1 MDAVERQVDSARQL
15 AYGMNKWESIERRVK
30 IIDNP
35 LLSKEENEAVERNL
49 RGRELERQDNITDAI
64 ELYEINIANE
74 FEGNF
79 PYDRLR
85 VIYSKQGR
93 YGDVIRVLRKAIDVF
108 GRKVSPSRPD
118 RLSKLERF
126 RRELEKT
133 ESKL

>member
-1 MDAVERQVDSARQL
+1 
-15 AYGMNKWESIERRVK
+15 MNKWESIERRVK

-49 RGRELERQDNITDAI
+49 RGRELERQGNITDAI

-85 VIYSKQGR
+85 VIYSKQGH

-118 RLSKLERF
+118 RLPKLERF

>member
-1 MDAVERQVDSARQL
+1 MPHRQL
-15 AYGMNKWESIERRVK
+15 KWEIPIERRVK

-35 LLSKEENEAVERNL
+35 LLPKEENEALERNL
-49 RGRELERQDNITDAI
+49 RGRELERQGNITDAI
-64 ELYEINIANE
+64 KLYEINIANE

-93 YGDVIRVLRKAIDVF
+93 YGDVIRILKKAIDVF
-108 GRKVSPSRPD
+108 DTKVYPSRPD
-118 RLSKLERF
+118 RLPKLGKF
-126 RRELEKT
+126 RRELEKA

>member
-1 MDAVERQVDSARQL
+1 MPHRQL
-15 AYGMNKWESIERRVK
+15 KWEIPIERRVK

-35 LLSKEENEAVERNL
+35 LLPKEENEALERNL
-49 RGRELERQDNITDAI
+49 RGRELERQGSITDAI
-64 ELYEINIANE
+64 KLYEINIASE

-93 YGDVIRVLRKAIDVF
+93 YGDVIRVLKKAIDVF
-108 GRKVSPSRPD
+108 DRKVYPTRPD
-118 RLSKLERF
+118 RLPKLERF
-126 RRELEKT
+126 RRELEKA